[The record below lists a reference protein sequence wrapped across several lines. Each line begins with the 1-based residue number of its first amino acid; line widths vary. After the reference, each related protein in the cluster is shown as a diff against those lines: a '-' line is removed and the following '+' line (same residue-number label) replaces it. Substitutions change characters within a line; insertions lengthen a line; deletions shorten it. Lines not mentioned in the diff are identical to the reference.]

1 MTYRTPG
8 YHNFLDNVASGI
20 AVAMV
25 VILAIFGFI
34 LAFS

>member
-1 MTYRTPG
+1 MTYRTPD

-25 VILAIFGFI
+25 ILAIFGFI